1 MNGRVWRSRQQ
12 RNGIEPNSFH
22 NMACN
27 DYGIL
32 WPRIP
37 KLVVQVLKKYLLK
50 IVWLLASNIRQ
61 NRQKM
66 NSFLVKTRPNSISS
80 KTASNFIGRFD
91 YDKWFW
97 FQIKTW
103 RRDWIWTFIL
113 IGTKLHN
120 RSYPMYNFT
129 WLLSASF
136 HLWMNLYGINFTR
149 KGKDCLES
157 FLDEFHDNMYLKGS
171 VFETS

>member
-37 KLVVQVLKKYLLK
+37 KLVVQVLKKCLLK

-103 RRDWIWTFIL
+103 MWDWIWTFIF
-113 IGTKLHN
+113 IGKKLHN
-120 RSYPMYNFT
+120 RSYPICISHDSCQHHSTYEWISMESIS
-129 WLLSASF
+129 LGKERIASS
-136 HLWMNLYGINFTR
+136 H
-149 KGKDCLES
+149 S
-157 FLDEFHDNMYLKGS
+157 
-171 VFETS
+171 